1 MSLEARVV
9 SEFIGGRSKE
19 EIARSLGLSVEEVE
33 ATINRVLSADEGEDE
48 VRFEGFEKEL
58 ISLYELQKRRVMRY
72 VRMERQMRM
81 PITDTKDNLL
91 LLLKMLEA
99 LWKIKGGGPSVE
111 RLKAEIFG
119 VAIDED

>member
-1 MSLEARVV
+1 LSLEARVI
-9 SEFIGGRSKE
+9 SEFISGKPKK
-19 EIARSLGLSVEEVE
+19 EIAKSLGLSVKEVE
-33 ATINRVLSADEGEDE
+33 SIISRVLSADEDEDQ

-58 ISLYELQKRRVMRY
+58 MGLYELQKRRVMRY
-72 VRMERQMRM
+72 VRMEQQMRM
-81 PITDTKDNLL
+81 PIVETKDNLL

-119 VAIDED
+119 VAVDED

>member
-1 MSLEARVV
+1 MSLEARVI
-9 SEFIGGRSKE
+9 SEFISGKPKK
-19 EIARSLGLSVEEVE
+19 EIAKSLGLSVKEVE
-33 ATINRVLSADEGEDE
+33 SIISRVLSADEDEDQ

-58 ISLYELQKRRVMRY
+58 MGLYELQKRRVMRY
-72 VRMERQMRM
+72 VRMEQQMRM
-81 PITDTKDNLL
+81 PIVETKDNLL

-119 VAIDED
+119 VAVDED

>member
-9 SEFIGGRSKE
+9 SEFISGKPKE
-19 EIARSLGLSVEEVE
+19 EIAKSLGLSVKEVE
-33 ATINRVLSADEGEDE
+33 EIISRVLSADEEEDE
-48 VRFEGFEKEL
+48 TRFEGFEKEL
-58 ISLYELQKRRVMRY
+58 MGLYQLQKRRVMRY
-72 VRMERQMRM
+72 VRMEEQMRM
-81 PITDTKDNLL
+81 PIVETKDNLL

-119 VAIDED
+119 VAVDED

>member
-1 MSLEARVV
+1 LSLEARVV
-9 SEFIGGRSKE
+9 SEFISGRPKE
-19 EIARSLGLSVEEVE
+19 EIAKSLGLSVKEVE
-33 ATINRVLSADEGEDE
+33 SIISRVLSDDEEDE

-58 ISLYELQKRRVMRY
+58 MSLYELQKRRVMRY

-81 PITDTKDNLL
+81 PIVETKDNLL

-119 VAIDED
+119 VPVDED

>member
-9 SEFIGGRSKE
+9 SEFISGRPKE
-19 EIARSLGLSVEEVE
+19 EIAKSLGLSVKEVE
-33 ATINRVLSADEGEDE
+33 AIISRVLSADEEEDE
-48 VRFEGFEKEL
+48 TRFEGFEKEL
-58 ISLYELQKRRVMRY
+58 MSLYELQKRRVMRY
-72 VRMERQMRM
+72 VRMEQQMRM
-81 PITDTKDNLL
+81 PIVETKDNLL

-119 VAIDED
+119 VAVDED

>member
-9 SEFIGGRSKE
+9 SEFISGKPKE
-19 EIARSLGLSVEEVE
+19 EIAKSLGLSVGDVEE
-33 ATINRVLSADEGEDE
+33 IISRVLSADEEE

-58 ISLYELQKRRVMRY
+58 MSLYELQKRRVMRY
-72 VRMERQMRM
+72 VRMEQQMRM
-81 PITDTKDNLL
+81 PIVETKDNLL

-119 VAIDED
+119 VAVDED